1 VQLPAESRLTPSRSI
16 ELIDTHCH
24 LDMAS
29 FHDDLVGVL
38 ARATAAH
45 ITSIV
50 TIGIDPDSS
59 RRAIALAQNY
69 SHIFATIGIHPH
81 DVQQSGAN
89 EYRLLENLYAD
100 YHDNIVGYGEIGLD
114 YVKGY
119 SDPALQR
126 SHFKRQLDL
135 AHDLKLPVIIH
146 NRQADDDTLAL
157 LRQAKP
163 LVHGG
168 IMHCFSGD
176 LAFAEKI
183 LDLGLLISIPGIV
196 TFKNALTLQEV
207 ALRIPL
213 SSMVLE
219 TDGPFLAPAPYRG
232 RRNEPAYLQ
241 YIARKVA
248 MLRDLDLHTVA
259 AVTTK
264 NARRLFKLTERPG

>member
-1 VQLPAESRLTPSRSI
+1 
-16 ELIDTHCH
+16 
-24 LDMAS
+24 MAA
-29 FHDDLVGVL
+29 FHNDLAGVL

-45 ITSIV
+45 VTSIV

-81 DVQQSGAN
+81 DVQHSGDK

-100 YHDNIVGYGEIGLD
+100 YHDKIVGFGEIGLD

-119 SDPALQR
+119 SDPERQR

-135 AHDLKLPVIIH
+135 AHGLKLPVIIH

-157 LRQAKP
+157 LRHAKP

-168 IMHCFSGD
+168 IMHCFAGD

-196 TFKNALTLQEV
+196 TFKNAHTLQEV

-241 YIARKVA
+241 YTARKVA
-248 MLRDLDLHTVA
+248 TLRNLDLDTVA
-259 AVTTK
+259 AVTSE
-264 NARRLFKLTERPG
+264 NARKLFKLSQRGRDDC

>member
-1 VQLPAESRLTPSRSI
+1 MQRPAESRLTPPRSI

-29 FHDDLVGVL
+29 FDDDRADVL

-59 RRAIALAQNY
+59 RRAIALAQSY

-81 DVQQSGAN
+81 DVQQSGDK

-100 YHDNIVGYGEIGLD
+100 YHRYVVGFGEIGLD

-168 IMHCFSGD
+168 IMHCFAGD

-219 TDGPFLAPAPYRG
+219 TDGPFLAPDPYRG

-241 YIARKVA
+241 YTARKVA
-248 MLRDLDLHTVA
+248 TLRELDLHTVA
-259 AVTTK
+259 AVTTE
-264 NARRLFKLTERPG
+264 NAKRLFKLTERPG

>member
-1 VQLPAESRLTPSRSI
+1 VQRPAESRLTPPRSI

-29 FHDDLVGVL
+29 FDDDRADVL
-38 ARATAAH
+38 ARASAAH

-81 DVQQSGAN
+81 DVQQSGDK

-100 YHDNIVGYGEIGLD
+100 YHRYVVGFGEIGLD

-119 SDPALQR
+119 SDPVLQR

-163 LVHGG
+163 LVYGG
-168 IMHCFSGD
+168 IMHCFAGD

-219 TDGPFLAPAPYRG
+219 TDGPFLAPDPYRG

-241 YIARKVA
+241 YTARKVA
-248 MLRDLDLHTVA
+248 TLRELDLHTIA
-259 AVTTK
+259 AVTTE

>member
-1 VQLPAESRLTPSRSI
+1 VQRPAESRLTPPRSI

-29 FHDDLVGVL
+29 FDDDRAEVL
-38 ARATAAH
+38 ARASAAH

-81 DVQQSGAN
+81 DVQQSGDK

-100 YHDNIVGYGEIGLD
+100 YHRYVVGFGEIGLD

-168 IMHCFSGD
+168 IMHCFAGD

-219 TDGPFLAPAPYRG
+219 TDGPFLAPDPYRG

-241 YIARKVA
+241 YTARKVA
-248 MLRDLDLHTVA
+248 TLRELDLHTIA
-259 AVTTK
+259 AVTTE
-264 NARRLFKLTERPG
+264 NAKRLFKLTERPG

>member
-16 ELIDTHCH
+16 EFIDTHCH
-24 LDMAS
+24 LDMAA
-29 FHDDLVGVL
+29 FDDDLTDVL
-38 ARATAAH
+38 ARATAAQV
-45 ITSIV
+45 TSIV

-59 RRAIALAQNY
+59 RRAIDLAQNY
-69 SHIFATIGIHPH
+69 SPIFATIGIHPH
-81 DVQQSGAN
+81 DAQHSG
-89 EYRLLENLYAD
+89 EKECRLLENLYAD
-100 YHDNIVGYGEIGLD
+100 YHDYVVGFGEIGLD

-119 SDPALQR
+119 SEPALQR
-126 SHFKRQLDL
+126 SNFRRQLDL
-135 AHDLKLPVIIH
+135 ADDLKLPVIIH

-168 IMHCFSGD
+168 IMHCFAGD

-183 LDLGLLISIPGIV
+183 LDLGLLISIPGII

-241 YIARKVA
+241 YTARKVA
-248 MLRDLDLHTVA
+248 ELRDLDLQTVA
-259 AVTTK
+259 AVTTE
-264 NARRLFKLTERPG
+264 NARKLFKLTERPG

>member
-1 VQLPAESRLTPSRSI
+1 VQRPAESRLTPPRSI

-29 FHDDLVGVL
+29 FDDDRADVL

-81 DVQQSGAN
+81 DVQQSGDK

-100 YHDNIVGYGEIGLD
+100 YHNYVVGFGEIGLD

-163 LVHGG
+163 LIHGG
-168 IMHCFSGD
+168 IMHCFAGD

-219 TDGPFLAPAPYRG
+219 TDGPFLAPDPYRG

-241 YIARKVA
+241 YTARKVA
-248 MLRDLDLHTVA
+248 TLRELDLHTVA
-259 AVTTK
+259 AVTTE
-264 NARRLFKLTERPG
+264 NAKRLFKLTERPG

>member
-16 ELIDTHCH
+16 EFIDTHCH
-24 LDMAS
+24 LDMAA
-29 FHDDLVGVL
+29 FDDDLTDVL
-38 ARATAAH
+38 ARATAAQV
-45 ITSIV
+45 TSIV

-59 RRAIALAQNY
+59 RRAIDLAQNY
-69 SHIFATIGIHPH
+69 SPIFATIGIHPH
-81 DVQQSGAN
+81 DVQHSG
-89 EYRLLENLYAD
+89 EKECRLLENLYAD
-100 YHDNIVGYGEIGLD
+100 YHDYVVGFGEIGLD

-119 SDPALQR
+119 SEPALQR
-126 SHFKRQLDL
+126 SHFRRQLDL
-135 AHDLKLPVIIH
+135 ADDLKLPVIIH

-168 IMHCFSGD
+168 IMHCFAGD

-183 LDLGLLISIPGIV
+183 LDLGLLISIPGII

-241 YIARKVA
+241 YTARKVA
-248 MLRDLDLHTVA
+248 ELRDLDLQTVA
-259 AVTTK
+259 AVTTE
-264 NARRLFKLTERPG
+264 NARKLFKLTERPG

>member
-1 VQLPAESRLTPSRSI
+1 VQRPAESRLTPPRSI

-29 FHDDLVGVL
+29 FDVDRADVL
-38 ARATAAH
+38 ARASAAH

-81 DVQQSGAN
+81 DVQQSGDK

-100 YHDNIVGYGEIGLD
+100 YHRYVVGFGEIGLD

-119 SDPALQR
+119 SDPVLQR

-168 IMHCFSGD
+168 IMHCFAGD

-219 TDGPFLAPAPYRG
+219 TDGPFLAPDPYRG

-241 YIARKVA
+241 YTARKVA
-248 MLRDLDLHTVA
+248 TLRELDLHTIA
-259 AVTTK
+259 AVTTE